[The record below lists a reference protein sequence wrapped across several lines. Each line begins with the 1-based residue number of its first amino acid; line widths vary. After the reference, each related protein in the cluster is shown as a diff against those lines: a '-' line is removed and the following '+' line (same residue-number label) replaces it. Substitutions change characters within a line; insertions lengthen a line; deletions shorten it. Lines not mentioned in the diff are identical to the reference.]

1 VTPEQIRLVIDSI
14 EELRP
19 RADEVARRFY
29 EELFTLAPDAQAL
42 FSNDMGLQR
51 AKLFKELDEIAH
63 AIPTLDTFVERAQ
76 QLGSEHVDFGVERR
90 HYTAFGQVLL
100 SVLGEFLGKEFTPE
114 MEEAWRRAYALVADS
129 MQRGALDLS

>member
-1 VTPEQIRLVIDSI
+1 VTPEQIRLVINSI

-29 EELFTLAPDAQAL
+29 EELFALAPDAEPL
-42 FSNDMGLQR
+42 FSTDMGLQR

-63 AIPTLDTFVERAQ
+63 AIPTLDAFVERAQ
-76 QLGSEHVDFGVERR
+76 QLGSEHVDFGVQRR

-100 SVLGEFLGKEFTPE
+100 SVLRESLGDEFTPE
-114 MEEAWRRAYALVADS
+114 MEEAWRLAYGLVADS
-129 MQRGALDLS
+129 MQRGALEM